1 MPFYLCWFV
10 IIHTL
15 QRFIFMA
22 DFFLAFAHYCY
33 NDYYLNLTVL
43 MEMCAVLSTGIYRL
57 YTVSRCLNDSS
68 EI

>member
-1 MPFYLCWFV
+1 MSFYLCWFV

-15 QRFIFMA
+15 QHFISM
-22 DFFLAFAHYCY
+22 AFAHYCY

-43 MEMCAVLSTGIYRL
+43 IDMCAVLSTGIYRL